1 MDGLSKEEIETIGQL
16 LKFQHKTTAST
27 ASTASPT
34 MNLPKL
40 VDDYTSDD
48 DEEDAEQPTHEM
60 SRTVSKHSS
69 GNPTKLVL
77 KKEAII
83 KKKAGRPK
91 KEKTAE
97 ELAKAKEA
105 EMLKAQRKADR
116 DAKKAQKAEAVRQT
130 QLRVA
135 ERTKSAQAK
144 KADKEQK
151 ALELLKKRTEI
162 YGKMLEDAEAYR
174 AKWDL

>member
-1 MDGLSKEEIETIGQL
+1 MAGLSKEEIETIGQL

-27 ASTASPT
+27 ASPT
-34 MNLPKL
+34 MDRPIL

-48 DEEDAEQPTHEM
+48 DEEESQSLPSHEI
-60 SRTVSKHSS
+60 SQTVTAHSS
-69 GNPTKLVL
+69 GKPTKLVL

-116 DAKKAQKAEAVRQT
+116 DAKKTQKAEAARKT
-130 QLRVA
+130 QLRLA

-144 KADKEQK
+144 KAEKEQK

>member
-1 MDGLSKEEIETIGQL
+1 MSGLSQAEIETIGQL
-16 LKFQHKTTAST
+16 LKLRQQTT

-34 MNLPKL
+34 MDRPKL
-40 VDDYTSDD
+40 VDDYSSD
-48 DEEDAEQPTHEM
+48 DEEADPLPSHEM
-60 SRTVSKHSS
+60 TRTVTTHSS
-69 GNPTKLVL
+69 GKPKKLVL
-77 KKEAII
+77 TKEPII
-83 KKKAGRPK
+83 KKKRGRPM

-97 ELAKAKEA
+97 ELAKATA
-105 EMLKAQRKADR
+105 DAMLKAQKKEER
-116 DAKKAQKAEAVRQT
+116 DAKKVQKAEAARQT

-144 KADKEQK
+144 KAEKDQK

-162 YGKMLEDAEAYR
+162 YGKMLADAEAYR

>member
-1 MDGLSKEEIETIGQL
+1 MAGLSKEEIDTIGQL

-27 ASTASPT
+27 ASPT
-34 MNLPKL
+34 MNLPIL

-48 DEEDAEQPTHEM
+48 DEEDAEQPGHEI
-60 SRTVSKHSS
+60 SQTVTTHSS
-69 GNPTKLVL
+69 DKPTKLVL

-116 DAKKAQKAEAVRQT
+116 DAKKAQKAEAARQT
-130 QLRVA
+130 QLRIA
-135 ERTKSAQAK
+135 ARTHAAQAK
-144 KADKEQK
+144 KAEKDQK

-162 YGKMLEDAEAYR
+162 YGKMLADAEAYR